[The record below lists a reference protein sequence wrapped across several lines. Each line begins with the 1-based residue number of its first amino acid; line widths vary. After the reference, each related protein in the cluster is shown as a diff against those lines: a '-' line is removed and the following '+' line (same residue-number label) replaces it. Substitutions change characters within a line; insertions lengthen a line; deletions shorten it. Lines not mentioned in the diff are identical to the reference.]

1 MTTLFAMVVS
11 NVGATVIMVPM
22 AISIALAAGGNP
34 TAFALIVA
42 LSASNNLISVSN
54 PVLSMV
60 AGPAGYR
67 GIDLFKVGAPLAAMY
82 ILIVLVGV
90 NLIL

>member
-1 MTTLFAMVVS
+1 MVVS

-67 GIDLFKVGAPLAAMY
+67 GIDLLKVGAPLAAMY